1 MFYYKNKN
9 LNLNCHPCNSFYMN
23 NKSKSMPRPQ
33 TAKNN
38 SKNHGNNEQYLHNFL
53 ENENLDSGGVK
64 TFYVKNLK

>member
-1 MFYYKNKN
+1 
-9 LNLNCHPCNSFYMN
+9 MN

-53 ENENLDSGGVK
+53 ENENVDSGGVK